1 MVRTASRSHCQKE
14 RKIGCCAHMVV
25 QTILILANPWKWVVL
40 LGGNGLCIPA
50 SFSKSGP
57 CPGERKKFMDLIRSV
72 SLVESRLGFL
82 RVVLR
87 RMLGDGHCLAVKIVS
102 LQLCQVAAV
111 LDQSAAIRKLDA
123 APPQICTL
131 NCKSNKWFT
140 DKSQGPEDAV

>member
-1 MVRTASRSHCQKE
+1 M
-14 RKIGCCAHMVV
+14 
-25 QTILILANPWKWVVL
+25 VL

-87 RMLGDGHCLAVKIVS
+87 RHCLAVKIVS

-131 NCKSNKWFT
+131 NCKSNK
-140 DKSQGPEDAV
+140 